1 MVCSKLNGRS
11 RAVAYVKF
19 FSMVVVMLIYEL
31 TELKVCL
38 HKIYMYLSILDVLL
52 LGNFQQC
59 ILLSL
64 SLLAFI
70 NPAVHWLSVHFLL
83 VCL

>member
-1 MVCSKLNGRS
+1 MVRSKLNGCS
-11 RAVAYVKF
+11 RAAAYIKF
-19 FSMVVVMLIYEL
+19 CSMVIVMLIYEL

-38 HKIYMYLSILDVLL
+38 HEIYMYLSILDGLL
-52 LGNFQQC
+52 LGSFQQC

-64 SLLAFI
+64 SLLVFI